1 MNRIM
6 RIEEIM
12 ARLEFMSV
20 ASVARATS
28 LSYQTV
34 DSIKYGRNTNPV
46 YRVLVALSDFL
57 DKQMQPTIST
67 AGGDGMK
74 GVANG
79 E

>member
-6 RIEEIM
+6 RIEEIT

-57 DKQMQPTIST
+57 DKQMQPTISPT
-67 AGGDGMK
+67 AISTPD
-74 GVANG
+74 
-79 E
+79 

>member
-6 RIEEIM
+6 RVEEIA

-20 ASVARATS
+20 ASVARATG
-28 LSYQTV
+28 LSFPTV

-57 DKQMQPTIST
+57 DKQMQPTISPT
-67 AGGDGMK
+67 TIPTC
-74 GVANG
+74 G